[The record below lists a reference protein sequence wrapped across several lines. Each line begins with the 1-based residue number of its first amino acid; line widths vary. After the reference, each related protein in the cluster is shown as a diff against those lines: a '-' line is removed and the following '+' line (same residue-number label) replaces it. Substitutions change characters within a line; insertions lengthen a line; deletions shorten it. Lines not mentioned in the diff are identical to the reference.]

1 MRSRALGRTRLR
13 VSEIGF
19 GAWAIG
25 GNAHGNS
32 YGPTDDAT
40 SIAAVRRALD
50 FGCTFFDTAD
60 VYGWGHSEEILGEA
74 LAAHRDEVFIATKV
88 GGDFY
93 HGGVRLNFD
102 PGYTAFAL
110 DRSLKRLRT
119 DHVDLYQLHNPPA
132 EMMGDPTT
140 YEALENLKAEN
151 RILHYGVSIHEPF
164 EGTLCIEAGRPET
177 LQVPFSILRQEWIGE
192 RVVETQAASSKLR
205 AVLRQLETSASFL
218 ANDVWHETGGSGY
231 LPITSAVQAREEER
245 HRLAREV
252 HDGPAQALAN
262 AVFQVEYCEQ
272 LAEKDPRKTKQELA
286 RLKVD
291 LRESLAEVRYFIS
304 DLRPAALEKL
314 GLAAALR
321 RLVSQY
327 ESSFGIPVELDVAE
341 LARFSAAYELAI
353 FRVVQE
359 ALQNIRKHSRA
370 TAVRMGLGWAD
381 GALVVTI
388 EDNGVGFDPERAG
401 QGTARHFGLLTM
413 RERAEVVGATLDVA
427 SSPGRGT
434 RVELKLPR
442 AKVEEGLKSQEESSN
457 DGGDNQSPNS

>member
-1 MRSRALGRTRLR
+1 MAATTVSEQYAEVSVQQPLGSAVASLTRLR
-13 VSEIGF
+13 GLLGELVAKANRLNEEYLAEQRDVQEALDGL
-19 GAWAIG
+19 
-25 GNAHGNS
+25 
-32 YGPTDDAT
+32 PL
-40 SIAAVRRALD
+40 SIADQTAPGSSYEEAVRRAS
-50 FGCTFFDTAD
+50 TM
-60 VYGWGHSEEILGEA
+60 EQR
-74 LAAHRDEVFIATKV
+74 RD
-88 GGDFY
+88 
-93 HGGVRLNFD
+93 
-102 PGYTAFAL
+102 
-110 DRSLKRLRT
+110 
-119 DHVDLYQLHNPPA
+119 
-132 EMMGDPTT
+132 
-140 YEALENLKAEN
+140 
-151 RILHYGVSIHEPF
+151 
-164 EGTLCIEAGRPET
+164 
-177 LQVPFSILRQEWIGE
+177 LQQRQEWIGE

-401 QGTARHFGLLTM
+401 QGMARHFGLLTM

>member
-1 MRSRALGRTRLR
+1 MAATTVSEQYAEVSVQQPLGSAVASLARLR
-13 VSEIGF
+13 GLLGELVAKANRLNEEYLAEQRDVREALDGL
-19 GAWAIG
+19 
-25 GNAHGNS
+25 
-32 YGPTDDAT
+32 PL
-40 SIAAVRRALD
+40 SIADQTAPGSSYEEAVRRAS
-50 FGCTFFDTAD
+50 TM
-60 VYGWGHSEEILGEA
+60 EQR
-74 LAAHRDEVFIATKV
+74 RD
-88 GGDFY
+88 
-93 HGGVRLNFD
+93 
-102 PGYTAFAL
+102 
-110 DRSLKRLRT
+110 
-119 DHVDLYQLHNPPA
+119 
-132 EMMGDPTT
+132 
-140 YEALENLKAEN
+140 
-151 RILHYGVSIHEPF
+151 
-164 EGTLCIEAGRPET
+164 
-177 LQVPFSILRQEWIGE
+177 LQQRQEWIGE

>member
-1 MRSRALGRTRLR
+1 MAATTVSEQYAEVSVQQSLGSAVASLARLR
-13 VSEIGF
+13 GLLGELVAKANRLNEEYLAEQRDVREALDGL
-19 GAWAIG
+19 
-25 GNAHGNS
+25 
-32 YGPTDDAT
+32 PL
-40 SIAAVRRALD
+40 SIADQTAPGSSYEEAVRRAS
-50 FGCTFFDTAD
+50 TM
-60 VYGWGHSEEILGEA
+60 EQR
-74 LAAHRDEVFIATKV
+74 RD
-88 GGDFY
+88 
-93 HGGVRLNFD
+93 
-102 PGYTAFAL
+102 
-110 DRSLKRLRT
+110 
-119 DHVDLYQLHNPPA
+119 
-132 EMMGDPTT
+132 
-140 YEALENLKAEN
+140 
-151 RILHYGVSIHEPF
+151 
-164 EGTLCIEAGRPET
+164 
-177 LQVPFSILRQEWIGE
+177 LQQRQEWIGE

-442 AKVEEGLKSQEESSN
+442 AKVEEGLKSQEESCN

>member
-1 MRSRALGRTRLR
+1 MAATTVSEQYAEVSVQQPLGSAVASLTRLR
-13 VSEIGF
+13 GLLGELVAKADRLNEEYLAEQRDVREALDGL
-19 GAWAIG
+19 
-25 GNAHGNS
+25 
-32 YGPTDDAT
+32 PL
-40 SIAAVRRALD
+40 SIADQTAPGLSYEEAVRRAS
-50 FGCTFFDTAD
+50 TM
-60 VYGWGHSEEILGEA
+60 EQR
-74 LAAHRDEVFIATKV
+74 RD
-88 GGDFY
+88 
-93 HGGVRLNFD
+93 
-102 PGYTAFAL
+102 
-110 DRSLKRLRT
+110 
-119 DHVDLYQLHNPPA
+119 
-132 EMMGDPTT
+132 
-140 YEALENLKAEN
+140 
-151 RILHYGVSIHEPF
+151 
-164 EGTLCIEAGRPET
+164 
-177 LQVPFSILRQEWIGE
+177 LQQRQEWIGE